1 MAEAF
6 NFYFAIIEHDWKLT
20 KKATG
25 LDNFTENINYSLTI
39 LLELYWIILALGRLN
54 TVQHDPCAWLER
66 GSWFFIMIF
75 SPKLTRCWIQSSRL
89 IVPFW
94 VMQIISGIRKVLL
107 VNSQNFTSRGF
118 WFLFRIWYQIS
129 MTSCSLATAY
139 NQK

>member
-25 LDNFTENINYSLTI
+25 LDIFTENISYSLTI
-39 LLELYWIILALGRLN
+39 LLELYWIIMALGRLN

-89 IVPFW
+89 IVTFW
-94 VMQIISGIRKVLL
+94 VMQLNCIRNKKGITCQQSKLHKYGLLILIPHLISDQYDVMQLSNGL
-107 VNSQNFTSRGF
+107 
-118 WFLFRIWYQIS
+118 
-129 MTSCSLATAY
+129 
-139 NQK
+139 